1 MVGMINIGF
10 KPGNAYAHTSSFPE
24 NLVSRNDVYVVFF
37 GGPFVRSRGSSVTLG
52 TKEST
57 FF

>member
-1 MVGMINIGF
+1 MVGMINTGF
-10 KPGNAYAHTSSFPE
+10 KPDSVYAIASSFPE
-24 NLVSRNDVYVVFF
+24 IVVSRNDVYVVFF

>member
-10 KPGNAYAHTSSFPE
+10 KPGNAYAIASSFPE
-24 NLVSRNDVYVVFF
+24 IVVSRNDVYVVIF
-37 GGPFVRSRGSSVTLG
+37 GGPFVRSCGSSVTLA